1 MRLKVRFL
9 RSRVA
14 RRVLLSFLL
23 AAFIPFLFLALLYYI
38 EATRILVRDGHIQLQ
53 GTSERYGAAIYD
65 RLLLAEGLLR
75 SAARDLSAGSMPA
88 ATRMVLD
95 KTFRGPILISPH
107 DRAVPSFGDSAAMPL
122 DAAMIAHLRSGK
134 SILLSSG
141 RTSSA
146 AARILLVQAV
156 SPVAAK
162 LRLVSAE
169 IDAGYLWGNPED
181 FPYMISFCVLNEAF
195 AELYCPRPL
204 HPDSIGMLIKGLP
217 QSTKGEID
225 WQAGQQRFLTDFQEV
240 FLAPKFFESRW
251 LVVAAQP
258 EAVALGRIA
267 AVKAIFWGSLALSIL
282 LVVLLSLTQI
292 RRTLGPLERLIE
304 GTRRLGGKDFAA
316 RVEVASRDE
325 FGELA
330 GSFNSMAARLGRQID
345 TLMSLSEIDR
355 AILSELDIDR
365 IVDDVLLRLKG
376 SFNAG
381 CASVSV
387 IDQDSPD
394 KVRVHAIVHDGTQPP
409 VARFTLPPD
418 SHETLRAIP
427 KGLWLSDETARRT
440 IPFCLDGLSAE
451 QFFTLPIIWKEQ
463 LVGVICLG
471 YPARAVPSD
480 EDLAYIR
487 DYADRVGVAIT
498 AAAREDQLYRQAR
511 TDALTGL
518 PNRFHFLD
526 QLKQQVVQ
534 AQREGTSLAVLFTDL
549 DRFKGINDSLGHA
562 AGDQLLREVAA
573 RLRQCMREGDT
584 IARLGGDEFT
594 VLINQLRSTREAATV
609 AEHVIAALSEPFL
622 IEGAENVVTA
632 SIGIAVYP
640 SDGASAEDLMRGAD
654 TAMYRA
660 KDGGRGMY
668 AFFEEAMNT
677 EVVMRS
683 TLERELRRAI
693 SEQQFILHY
702 QPQVDLRTGRVI
714 AVEALLRWRH
724 PERGLLAPGQFIA
737 VAEETGLIV
746 TMGHIVLTE
755 ACAQFR
761 AWREKGVEL
770 EHVAVNVSSR
780 QFRQPNFVDTV
791 EAALRAN
798 ALAARC
804 LELEVTESL
813 LLDDVDTVVDMLFRL
828 KSLGVQI
835 SIDDFGT
842 GYSSMSYLDRL
853 PFDTLK
859 IDMSF
864 IRKIRDDGEG
874 GAIAATIM
882 AMAHTLG
889 KGVVAEGAETQAQID
904 FLRKLDC
911 ELVQGYFFSRPLPGD
926 EVEAFVRKRQEL
938 YLGSASD

>member
-1 MRLKVRFL
+1 MTLKVSFL

-14 RRVLLSFLL
+14 RSVLLSFLL
-23 AAFIPFLFLALLYYI
+23 AAFIPFLFLSVLYYI
-38 EATRILVRDGHIQLQ
+38 EASRILVRDGHIQLQ
-53 GTSERYGAAIYD
+53 GASERYAAAVYD
-65 RLLLAEGLLR
+65 RLLLADGLLR
-75 SAARDLSAGSMPA
+75 SAAGDISRGRLPA
-88 ATRMVLD
+88 ATRAVLD
-95 KTFRGPILISPH
+95 RTFRGPIRIAQRDQAAASP
-107 DRAVPSFGDSAAMPL
+107 GDTAAMPL
-122 DAAMIAHLRSGK
+122 DAAMVAHLRGGKSVLVSSGK
-134 SILLSSG
+134 
-141 RTSSA
+141 TSDA
-146 AARILLVQAV
+146 AARMLLVQAV
-156 SPVAAK
+156 TPAEAK
-162 LRLVSAE
+162 LSLVTAE

-181 FPYMISFCVLNEAF
+181 FPYMISFCVFNQAV
-195 AELYCPRPL
+195 AELYCPQPL
-204 HPDSIGMLIKGLP
+204 HPEGIGRLFKGLP
-217 QSTKGEID
+217 QSAKGQID
-225 WQAGQQRFLTDFQEV
+225 WQVGQQAFLANFQEL
-240 FLAPKFFESRW
+240 FLGPKFFESRW
-251 LVVAAQP
+251 IVVAAQP
-258 EAVALGRIA
+258 EAIALGRII
-267 AVKAIFWGSLALSIL
+267 AVKRIFWGSLALSIL

-304 GTRRLGGKDFAA
+304 GTRRLGRKDFTA
-316 RVEVASRDE
+316 RVEVSSRDE

-330 GSFNSMAARLGRQID
+330 GSFNAMAVRLGRQVD
-345 TLMSLSEIDR
+345 TMRSLSEIDR

-365 IVDDVLLRLKG
+365 IVDDVLRRLKG
-376 SFNAG
+376 GFNAV
-381 CASVSV
+381 CASVSM

-394 KVRVHAIVHDGTQPP
+394 RGRVHALVRDGEQAL
-409 VARFTLPPD
+409 VARFILPPD
-418 SHETLRAIP
+418 TDEMLRAIP
-427 KGLWLSDETARRT
+427 NGLLMSSETARRT
-440 IPFCLDGLSAE
+440 IPFCINGLDA
-451 QFFTLPIIWKEQ
+451 QRFFTLPIVWKER

-471 YPARAVPSD
+471 YAERAAPSD

-498 AAAREDQLYRQAR
+498 AAVREDQLYQQAR

-526 QLKQQVVQ
+526 QLKQQVVR
-534 AQREGTSLAVLFTDL
+534 AERDGMSFAVLFTDL

-562 AGDQLLREVAA
+562 AGDELLREVSA
-573 RLRQCMREGDT
+573 RLRHCMREGDT

-594 VLINQLRSTREAATV
+594 VLIGKLRSADEAGRV
-609 AEHVIAALSEPFL
+609 AEHVLAALGGPFL
-622 IEGAENVVTA
+622 IEGVESFIRA

-640 SDGASAEDLMRGAD
+640 ANGASAEELMRSAD

-683 TLERELRRAI
+683 TLERELRRGI

-702 QPQVDLRTGRVI
+702 QPQVDLRTSKVI
-714 AVEALLRWRH
+714 GVEALLRWRH
-724 PERGLLAPGQFIA
+724 PERGLVAPGQFIA

-746 TMGHIVLTE
+746 RMGHIALTE
-755 ACAQFR
+755 ACTQFR
-761 AWREKGVEL
+761 AWRENGVGL

-780 QFRQPNFVDTV
+780 QFRQPDFIMTV
-791 EAALRAN
+791 EAALRENAMAAN
-798 ALAARC
+798 C

-813 LLDDVDTVVDMLFRL
+813 LLDDVDGVVDMLFRL
-828 KSLGVQI
+828 KRLGVQI

-874 GAIAATIM
+874 GTIAATIV

-889 KGVVAEGAETQAQID
+889 KKVVAEGAETQAQID
-904 FLRKLDC
+904 FLRKLGC
-911 ELVQGYFFSRPLPGD
+911 EMVQGYFFSRPLPGD
-926 EVEAFVRKRQEL
+926 EIEAFVRKRQLPEIR
-938 YLGSASD
+938 SAPT